1 MVTGKIRPE
10 AERVTI
16 RRSSSRSGPRATAS
30 MPSVAVVILAGG
42 LSMRMGR
49 DKAGLRIRGRPL

>member
-1 MVTGKIRPE
+1 
-10 AERVTI
+10 
-16 RRSSSRSGPRATAS
+16 

-49 DKAGLRIRGRPL
+49 DKAGLRI